1 MTVHTALTVTT
12 RFPLVDHKRPP
23 AKPLDGRVARL
34 VGLAENAVRDQDS
47 DTASMVFNGAAL
59 VASDCGDAEL
69 ARSWCHRHASLY
81 LRRAP
86 LDGHA
91 ARFALEPIVN
101 LARLRIRAGDGDAA
115 HSLLTDL
122 FQAIHGRTAT
132 VIDGIELR
140 PEHLPAD
147 PDQRDHIL
155 EWLRDVLLAD
165 GTRAYTSAGKWAD
178 ALTHVRRYSG
188 IGSTLR
194 EGRQVAII
202 ALAMRG
208 NNATAAALLNEATFE
223 HPWEQVVHDL
233 LQTWHAQTTGVCR
246 PATHEELLDR
256 ALEVPTG
263 PGLSVFR
270 TRLCLAAI
278 DLIPDVPQAV
288 ARNAISVL
296 VPDVLRSEDA
306 NAARDLH
313 HHYAAGPE
321 HHERLTRL
329 IAASG
334 LAVGQVPEKA
344 RESLTSAL
352 ELAEKAIGAT
362 SAGTNPPP

>member
-1 MTVHTALTVTT
+1 MTLHTALTFTS

-34 VGLAENAVRDQDS
+34 VGLAENALRDHDS

-59 VASDCGDAEL
+59 VASDCGDAKL
-69 ARSWCHRHASLY
+69 ARSWCHRHATLY

-115 HSLLTDL
+115 HSLLTEL
-122 FQAIHGRTAT
+122 YQAIHGRAAT

-140 PEHLPAD
+140 PEQLPAD
-147 PDQRDHIL
+147 PGQRDHIL

-165 GTRAYTSAGKWAD
+165 GTRALTSAGQWAD

-194 EGRQVAII
+194 EGRQVAVI

-208 NNATAAALLNEATFE
+208 NNATAAALLNEATIE
-223 HPWEQVVHDL
+223 DPWEQVIHDL
-233 LQTWHAQTTGVCR
+233 LQIWYARTTGACR
-246 PATHEELLDR
+246 QANHAELLDQ
-256 ALEVPTG
+256 ALEIPTG

-278 DLIPDVPQAV
+278 DLMPDVPKAV
-288 ARNAISVL
+288 ARNAISLL
-296 VPDVLRSEDA
+296 VTDVLRSEDA

-313 HHYAAGPE
+313 HHYAVGPE

-334 LAVGQVPEKA
+334 LAIGQVPEMA

-362 SAGTNPPP
+362 PAGTNFSP

>member
-23 AKPLDGRVARL
+23 AKPLDARVARL
-34 VGLAENAVRDQDS
+34 VGLAENAVRDHDS

-59 VASDCGDAEL
+59 VASDCGDVEF
-69 ARSWCHRHASLY
+69 ARAWCHRHASLY
-81 LRRAP
+81 LRRAA

-122 FQAIHGRTAT
+122 YQAIHGRAAT

-140 PEHLPAD
+140 PEQLPAD
-147 PDQRDHIL
+147 SDQRDHIL
-155 EWLRDVLLAD
+155 EWLRNVLLAD
-165 GTRAYTSAGKWAD
+165 GTRALTSAGQWAY
-178 ALTHVRRYSG
+178 ALTHVRRHSG
-188 IGSTLR
+188 ISSTLR
-194 EGRQVAII
+194 EGRQVAVI
-202 ALAMRG
+202 ALTMRG
-208 NNATAAALLNEATFE
+208 NNATAAALLEEATIE

-233 LQTWHAQTTGVCR
+233 LQIWHTQTTGVYR
-246 PATHEELLDR
+246 PTNHAKLLDR
-256 ALEVPTG
+256 ALEIPAG

-278 DLIPDVPQAV
+278 DLIPDVPHAM
-288 ARNAISVL
+288 ARNAISLL
-296 VPDVLRSEDA
+296 VTDVLRSEDA

-313 HHYAAGPE
+313 RHCAVGPE
-321 HHERLTRL
+321 HHEGLARL
-329 IAASG
+329 IGASG

-362 SAGTNPPP
+362 SN